1 MPVVPELQ
9 YVPEKLTEPPAIHS
23 DEEPKDMDT
32 DSRSFLD
39 RLLHSPGPSGYEQEI
54 QKVVRDFATP
64 FADDVTTD
72 WHGNVAACVN
82 PGGSPRIMLA
92 GHCDQIGLMVKH
104 IDENGFIRVSP
115 IGGWDIQ
122 MLIGQNVRIWT
133 DNGSVPGVIARK
145 AIHLLTQEER
155 KKVPLMKELWIDIG
169 VDTEAAAKELVG
181 IGDPVTL
188 VLGYQELQNGMIAGA
203 AMDDRVGVWVVMRAL
218 QLVAEGNPSA
228 AVYAV
233 STVQEE
239 IGLRGARTSAFSI
252 DPQLGIAVDVTH
264 ATDCPTIDKNEHG
277 DIRMGKGPVI
287 VRGPNVN
294 PVVYRSLMD
303 QAKKNN
309 ISVQVNGL
317 SKPAGNDGNAM
328 QLVRGGMAIGL
339 VTIPNRYM
347 HSPVE
352 VISITDLEQA
362 AALIAHFCLGVNESS
377 DFTP

>member
-1 MPVVPELQ
+1 MN
-9 YVPEKLTEPPAIHS
+9 TE
-23 DEEPKDMDT
+23 
-32 DSRSFLD
+32 SRQFLD
-39 RLLHSPGPSGYEQEI
+39 NLLHSPGPSGYEQRI
-54 QKVVRDFATP
+54 QKVVREFATP
-64 FADDVTTD
+64 FADEVTTD
-72 WHGNVAACVN
+72 WHGNVSACVN
-82 PGGSPRIMLA
+82 PEGSPRIMLA

-104 IDENGFIRVSP
+104 IDDNGFIRVSP

-122 MLIGQNVRIWT
+122 MLIGQNVQIWT
-133 DNGSVPGVIARK
+133 KSEPVAGVIARK
-145 AIHLLTQEER
+145 AIHLLTPEER
-155 KKVPLMKELWIDIG
+155 KKVPSINELWIDIG
-169 VDTEAAAKELVG
+169 VNSESEARELVE

-188 VLGYQELQNGMIAGA
+188 VLGYRELRNGQIAGA

-218 QLVAEGNPSA
+218 QLVSEANPKA
-228 AVYAV
+228 AVFAV

-277 DIRMGKGPVI
+277 DIRMGAGPVI

-294 PVVYRSLMD
+294 PVVFRSLMD
-303 QAKKNN
+303 HASEKD
-309 ISVQVNGL
+309 IPVQVNGL
-317 SKPAGNDGNAM
+317 SKAAGNDGNAM

-352 VISITDLEQA
+352 VVSITDLEHA
-362 AALIAHFCLGVNESS
+362 AELIAAFCLSLDEDS